1 MFSNL
6 KKSLIIKKYYQTAFI
21 KVVKKIKK
29 HVVRICYLKS
39 KNGEH
44 RKSLNLSKLYITLK
58 KKWYFYKKNNI
69 KISQEWK
76 YLPISNLSLLTN
88 TKILSCKINDQ
99 DIIWFY

>member
-6 KKSLIIKKYYQTAFI
+6 KKSLVIKKYYQTEFI
-21 KVVKKIKK
+21 KNVKKLKK

-44 RKSLNLSKLYITLK
+44 RKNLNLSKLYITLK

-69 KISQEWK
+69 KISQNWK
-76 YLPISNLSLLTN
+76 YVDISNINLVYNS
-88 TKILSCKINDQ
+88 KIISCKINTE
-99 DIIWFY
+99 DINWFY